1 MNRRWVIPAV
11 AAVLAIF
18 TTLAVIQYLQ
28 SLRKQATVVA
38 PMRMEGVV
46 VAKVDIAERKIVS
59 ADLLEVRQIPFTAVH
74 PRAARRI
81 EDVANRVALAQ
92 ISADEQVL
100 ITKLAPAG
108 VNAGLSYVLPKDKRA
123 LTIAVNEVI
132 GVAGFVFPGDRVDIV
147 GTVTVKDI
155 NISKIVLQ
163 DVPVLAVAQNVEQ
176 KPGEQ
181 PKVTTS
187 ATLAVTPDQAEVLA
201 ETENNGRVR
210 LALRPTGIADRVET
224 TGKTIEAVLGQA
236 GPRSAVT
243 ASAGAGTSAPRP
255 TRRTEPQSGLPLP
268 PFFGSSSDNGVE
280 IWRSTQKS
288 VVHF

>member
-28 SLRKQATVVA
+28 SLRRQATVVA
-38 PMRMEGVV
+38 PMRMESVV

-100 ITKLAPAG
+100 LTKLAPAG
-108 VNAGLSYVLPKDKRA
+108 VNVGLSYVLPKDKRA

-210 LALRPTGIADRVET
+210 LALRPTGVGDRVET

-243 ASAGAGTSAPRP
+243 ASAATGTTAPRP

>member
-18 TTLAVIQYLQ
+18 TTIAVIQYLQ
-28 SLRKQATVVA
+28 SLRRQATVVA
-38 PMRMEGVV
+38 PMRMESVV

-100 ITKLAPAG
+100 LTKLAPAG
-108 VNAGLSYVLPKDKRA
+108 VNVGLSYVLPKDKRA

-210 LALRPTGIADRVET
+210 LALRPTGVADRVET

-236 GPRSAVT
+236 GPRSVVT
-243 ASAGAGTSAPRP
+243 ASAATGTTAPRP